1 MQVPA
6 LGQEDP
12 LEEGMA
18 TDFRILAWRIPW
30 AEESG
35 GLQPWG
41 HKESDTIEHALFSL
55 DVKISKMFS
64 ALIK

>member
-1 MQVPA
+1 MA
-6 LGQEDP
+6 P
-12 LEEGMA
+12 LSSI
-18 TDFRILAWRIPW
+18 FAWRIPW
-30 AEESG
+30 TEESG